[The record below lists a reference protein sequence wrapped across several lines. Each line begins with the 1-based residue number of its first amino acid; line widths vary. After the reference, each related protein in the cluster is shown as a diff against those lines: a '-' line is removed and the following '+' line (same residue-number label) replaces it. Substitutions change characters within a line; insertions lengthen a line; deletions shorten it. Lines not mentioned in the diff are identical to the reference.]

1 MLDKEL
7 QRKQAEIDS
16 LGTPAARAL
25 IAKTIVGGTE
35 RGNDENV
42 LYGGGAKNDKEVKK
56 LQASLEDMRNK
67 FEMMKEKNRL
77 LEHKLIQ
84 EVGGEGEM
92 SERLE
97 KIMQDGWRGRA
108 QMVGMLKSKIKRLEA
123 SVKTGGIVDANGDAR
138 GLMTNRGAV
147 NAPIATT
154 AQQRVAANNLRRD
167 VDFKAQQELNEMER
181 MRQQG
186 VEELSLAYE
195 KVKEENDKLQR
206 KFTSAKVRVG
216 CLETDNAKLRDGM
229 KVFVGKA
236 STDDKLVD
244 ALRDEVASLKRKLRK
259 QGEREM
265 RIRDETRKESNEE
278 NSEMVL
284 LRQQVSQL
292 NSQNKHQ
299 ERIINQMRADL
310 HKIRN
315 PKARVGAVNVKPP
328 GE

>member
-1 MLDKEL
+1 
-7 QRKQAEIDS
+7 
-16 LGTPAARAL
+16 
-25 IAKTIVGGTE
+25 
-35 RGNDENV
+35 
-42 LYGGGAKNDKEVKK
+42 
-56 LQASLEDMRNK
+56 
-67 FEMMKEKNRL
+67 
-77 LEHKLIQ
+77 
-84 EVGGEGEM
+84 
-92 SERLE
+92 
-97 KIMQDGWRGRA
+97 MQDGWRGRA